1 MKRTLLTAVLFFA
14 AFTAQAVTPLWLR
27 DVQISPDGSQIA
39 FCYMGD
45 IYAVPSTGGEAVRLT
60 SLSSYECNPVWS
72 PDGKLMA
79 FASDRYGN
87 FDVFVMPSSGG
98 NATRLTFNSASE
110 TPTTFTPDGKDV
122 LFNATIQDPASS
134 VGYPTGN
141 LPELY
146 SVPVAGGKSVQVL
159 GTPAE
164 AVCYSPKG
172 DFFLYQDKKGV
183 EDEWRKH
190 HISSITRD
198 IWRYDVK
205 SGKHTNL
212 TARAGEDRNPVLSAD
227 GKTVYLLSEP
237 PATTDGRPVPEGWQ
251 TSINVYSFPLEQPK
265 TLTAVTSFTTHPV
278 RFLSRGGDKLC
289 FTWNGEIYTQSLSG
303 TTEPSKVAITLTRD
317 DENRPERMVASSGA
331 GSPCVSPD
339 GKQVA
344 FTVRGDVFVTSVEYT
359 TTKQITATPA
369 AERGVTFG
377 HDNRSIV
384 YASERDGLSQLYMAR
399 ITRDD
404 DPNFPNATLITE
416 EHLIPD
422 LSVDRGYPS
431 FSPDGKELAFIEDRT
446 RLMVVNMETKEI
458 RQITDGSCWFSRS
471 GGFEYVWSPDG
482 KWFAIDYTPNGRD
495 PYYSI
500 GVVSS
505 DGKGDIID
513 LTGSGYMCSNP
524 RFVLD
529 GNAVLFRSDRYGMRS
544 HGSWGSLQDV
554 FICFLNQDSYD
565 RFRLSKEDYELLK
578 EVEKKAKEKPEKKD
592 DKKDKKDEKKSKKNA
607 RKDAEKDDKK
617 TSAFDDSDAGKE
629 EKKDDEKDDKKEDKK
644 AVTIEPEGIQDR
656 IVRLT
661 PNSGNLGDAILSK
674 DGETLYYI
682 ASYENSSDLYKMELR
697 KRETKVISKGAGS
710 GSFQTDGEQNTIFLL
725 GSNLRKLE
733 GDNLKPITFSAEYRV
748 DYVAERE
755 AMYNYVCREEQERF
769 YREDMHGMDWTA
781 LTENYRT
788 FLPHIANN
796 YDFAELLSELLGEL
810 NVSHTGGRYY
820 PRLATEGTASLGLL
834 YDLTFKGDGLR
845 VDEVVK
851 NGPFDRANLKLE
863 KGDIITA
870 IDGQTITPSQDL
882 SQLLMGKAGKK
893 TLVSIKGKDDTV
905 VLPISSSAFN
915 GLLYDRWVK
924 ARAADVEKWS
934 KGRLGYVHVQSMN
947 DASFRTIYSDVLGKY
962 NKREGIVIDI
972 RHNGGGRLHED
983 IEILFSGEKYLT
995 QVIRGHESCDMPS
1008 RRSNLPTIM
1017 VQCEDDY
1024 SNAHGTPW
1032 VYSHQRLGKLV
1043 GMPVP
1048 GTMTS
1053 VNWVTMQDPTMVF
1066 GIPVIGYRTAEGY
1079 YLENTQLEPD
1089 ILVENTPEDVVR
1101 GEDAQLRTA
1110 VEELLREIDAK

>member
-1 MKRTLLTAVLFFA
+1 MKRILLTAAVVCA
-14 AFTAQAVTPLWLR
+14 ALSVQAVTPLWLR

-45 IYAVPSTGGEAVRLT
+45 IYTVSSEGGEALRLT
-60 SLSSYECNPVWS
+60 TLSSYESNPVWS
-72 PDGKLMA
+72 PDGKQIA

-87 FDVFVMPSSGG
+87 FDVFVMPAFGG

-110 TPTTFTPDGKDV
+110 IPTTFTPDGKDV
-122 LFNATIQDPASS
+122 LFTATIQDPASS
-134 VGYPTGN
+134 VGYPTN
-141 LPELY
+141 SLPELY
-146 SVPVAGGKSVQVL
+146 SVPVVGGKSVQVL

-172 DFFLYQDKKGV
+172 DFFLYQDRKGY

-212 TARAGEDRNPVLSAD
+212 TARAGEDRNPILSAD

-237 PATTDGRPVPEGWQ
+237 PATTDGHPVPEGWQ
-251 TSINVYSFPLEQPK
+251 TSINVYSFNMKDPK
-265 TLTAVTSFTTHPV
+265 TLAPVTSFDTHPV
-278 RFLSRGGDKLC
+278 RFLSRGGDRLC
-289 FTWNGEIYTQSLSG
+289 FTWNGEIYTQLLTGSA
-303 TTEPSKVAITLTRD
+303 EPVKVPITLTRD
-317 DENRPERMVASSGA
+317 DENRPDRMTASSGA

-344 FTVRGDVFVTSVEYT
+344 FIVRGDVFVTSVEYN
-359 TTKQITATPA
+359 TTKQITDTPA
-369 AERGVTFG
+369 AERGVAFG

-384 YASERDGLSQLYMAR
+384 YASERDGVSQLYTAK

-404 DPNFPNATLITE
+404 DPNFPNATLLTE
-416 EHLIPD
+416 EPLIPD
-422 LSVDRGYPS
+422 LSVDRGYPT
-431 FSPDGKELAFIEDRT
+431 FSPDGKELAFIEDRA
-446 RLMVVNMETKEI
+446 RLMVLNMESKEI

-471 GGFEYVWSPDG
+471 GGFEYDWSPDG
-482 KWFAIDYTPNGRD
+482 KWFTLDYTPNGHD

-505 DGKGDIID
+505 DGKGEVID
-513 LTGSGYMCSNP
+513 LTGSGYMCGNP
-524 RFVLD
+524 HFVLD
-529 GNAVLFRSDRYGMRS
+529 GNAVLFQSDRYGMRS
-544 HGSWGSLQDV
+544 HGSWGSLEDV

-578 EVEKKAKEKPEKKD
+578 EVEKKAKEKAE
-592 DKKDKKDEKKSKKNA
+592 KKDEKKDEKADKKNSKKTDKN
-607 RKDAEKDDKK
+607 AEKKDEP
-617 TSAFDDSDAGKE
+617 KE
-629 EKKDDEKDDKKEDKK
+629 EKADEKKTP
-644 AVTIEPEGIQDR
+644 AVEPEGIQDR

-661 PNSGNLGDAILSK
+661 PHSGSLGDAILSK

-682 ASYENSSDLYKMELR
+682 ASYEGSSDLYKMDLR
-697 KRETKVISKGAGS
+697 KRETKVISKGAGG
-710 GSFQTDGEQNTIFLL
+710 GSFQTDGEQKTIFLL
-725 GSNLRKLE
+725 GGSLRKLD
-733 GDNLKPITFSAEYRV
+733 GDNLKPISFTAEYHV
-748 DYVAERE
+748 DHAAERE

-769 YREDMHGMDWTA
+769 YCENMHGMDWNA

-788 FLPHIANN
+788 FLPHISNN

-810 NVSHTGGRYY
+810 NVSHTGGRYR
-820 PRLATEGTASLGLL
+820 PSLATEGTASLGLL
-834 YDLTFKGDGLR
+834 YDMTFKGDGLK

-851 NGPFDRANLKLE
+851 EGPFDHAGMQLE
-863 KGDIITA
+863 KGDVITA
-870 IDGQTITPSQDL
+870 IDGQTITPEQDI
-882 SQLLMGKAGKK
+882 SQLLVGKAGKK
-893 TLVSIKGKDDTV
+893 TLVSIKGKDDVV
-905 VLPISSSAFN
+905 VLPISSGTFN
-915 GLLYDRWVK
+915 SLLYNRWVK

-934 KGRLGYVHVQSMN
+934 KGRLGYVHIESMN

-962 NKREGIVIDI
+962 NKCEGIVIDI

-983 IEILFSGEKYLT
+983 VEILFSGEKYLT
-995 QVIRGHESCDMPS
+995 QVVRGHESCDMPS

-1032 VYSHQRLGKLV
+1032 VYSHQHLGKLV

-1053 VNWVTMQDPTMVF
+1053 VNWVTMQDPSMVF

-1079 YLENTQLEPD
+1079 YLEDTQLEPD
-1089 ILVENTPEDVVR
+1089 IRVENTPEDVVR
-1101 GEDAQLRTA
+1101 GEDAQLRAA